1 MHSITLRAADALR
14 RWRYAS
20 AGLAGTLLLGWPT
33 DGLWAQEMLP
43 PPKSRQPV
51 LTPLAVD
58 DGWPFLKPR
67 ESVRDP
73 QEPEDGKLRP
83 AEPLSEPEAL
93 DYEKMIQ
100 GGDDV
105 APGFVGRRRPHPP
118 DLAGSDYFPIE
129 DRWRLGFPVWDRYVY
144 GSLLDPYYQNVL
156 KGDYPIKGQN
166 IFFTFTG
173 FENLFLEHR
182 EVPGANGKNINP
194 DQIKNDLFTTF
205 DLFQGDNSFHP
216 SEWFVRITLAFEFAD
231 VAHVP
236 TDGDATVQELFVD
249 KQLAIVSPY
258 YDTVNL
264 RVGRQGFNFDFR
276 GFLFADVND
285 AVRLLGNY
293 DANRTQWNVFAFN
306 TVKKDVISQFNTF
319 DSRHQLIAGANLFR
333 QDFIFQ
339 GFNAEA
345 GILYDADRLK
355 NHVDA
360 VYLELAGDQRL
371 GRLNIST
378 ALICGFGRD
387 EFNPVAKRETTIN
400 SQFYALE
407 LAYQM
412 DWFTPKLSFMYASGD
427 ANAKDGTARGFD
439 APFDNPFF
447 AGAGF
452 SYLQR
457 EAVAPGGVI
466 LANTFSF
473 LPNLRTKVNDPVNFV
488 NPGLML
494 FNTGFDAVI
503 NTRLTAQF
511 NVNAYRIVHADP
523 VNTKAQQLTGKTFNV
538 GKDLGAEF
546 NLGVVYKPLIIDN
559 FVLVFGSSVLSPGAT
574 IKDLNAGNGEPLYTV
589 FSAVTLVY

>member
-1 MHSITLRAADALR
+1 MLPKKLRAADTLR
-14 RWRYAS
+14 RLRHAS
-20 AGLAGTLLLGWPT
+20 AGLAGAALLGLP
-33 DGLWAQEMLP
+33 GGEALAQEP
-43 PPKSRQPV
+43 IPAPVARQPV

-67 ESVRDP
+67 ESIIDP
-73 QEPEDGKLRP
+73 LDP
-83 AEPLSEPEAL
+83 AAGPARGDEPLSEPDAL
-93 DYEKMIQ
+93 NYEKLIA

-105 APGFVGRRRPHPP
+105 PPGFVGRRRPHPP
-118 DLAGSDYFPIE
+118 DLVGSDYFPIE
-129 DRWRLGFPVWDRYVY
+129 DRWRLGFPVWDRYAY

-156 KGDYPIKGQN
+156 KGDYPIKGQD

-173 FENLFLEHR
+173 FENLFLEAR
-182 EVPGANGKNINP
+182 EVPFKDGKNIKP
-194 DQIKNDLFTTF
+194 DQIKNDFFATF

-216 SEWFVRITLAFEFAD
+216 SEWLVRITLAFEFAD

-236 TDGDATVQELFVD
+236 TEGDAALQELFID

-276 GFLFADVND
+276 GLLFADVND
-285 AVRLLGNY
+285 AVRLFGNY
-293 DANRTQWNVFAFN
+293 DANRTQWNIFAFN
-306 TVKKDVISQFNTF
+306 LVEKDVISQFNTF
-319 DSRHQLIAGANLFR
+319 DTRHQLIAGANLFR

-339 GFNAEA
+339 GFNVEA
-345 GILYDADRLK
+345 GVLYDADRIK

-360 VYLELAGDQRL
+360 VYFELAGDGHI
-371 GRLNIST
+371 GRFNVST
-378 ALICGFGRD
+378 ALICAVGRD
-387 EFNPVAKRETTIN
+387 EFNPVAKRETTLN
-400 SQFYALE
+400 SQLFALE
-407 LAYQM
+407 LAYQL
-412 DWFTPKLSFMYASGD
+412 DWFIPKISFLYASGD
-427 ANAKDGTARGFD
+427 ANASDGNARGFD

-447 AGAGF
+447 GGAGF

-473 LPNLRTKVNDPVNFV
+473 LPSLRTKTNDPVNFV
-488 NPGLML
+488 NPGLLL
-494 FNTGFDAVI
+494 FNTGFDALI
-503 NTRLTAQF
+503 TTRLTTQF
-511 NVNAYRIVHADP
+511 NINAYRIVHADP
-523 VNTKAQQLTGKTFNV
+523 VNTKFEQLNGRPVLAGKE
-538 GKDLGAEF
+538 LGAEF

-559 FVLVFGSSVLSPGAT
+559 FVIVVGSSVLYPGAT